1 MSKARAS
8 KVPMMKK
15 NQPFVDWRKELK
27 IWQATN
33 NALGVEP
40 KIEAGTLFESL
51 DEDLNEEK
59 VYFSK

>member
-1 MSKARAS
+1 MTKARAC

-27 IWQATN
+27 IWQATD

-40 KIEAGTLFESL
+40 KIHS
-51 DEDLNEEK
+51 NENFYLTFCK
-59 VYFSK
+59 CQ